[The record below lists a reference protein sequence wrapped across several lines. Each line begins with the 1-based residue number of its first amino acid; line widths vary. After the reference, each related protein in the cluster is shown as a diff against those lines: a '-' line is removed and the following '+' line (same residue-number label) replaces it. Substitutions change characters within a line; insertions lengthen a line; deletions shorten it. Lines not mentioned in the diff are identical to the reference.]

1 MLMEESDTLG
11 KMARNNTKAGN
22 TSPKSQKKM
31 QVCGK
36 ILMQLA
42 DDGHGVV
49 DKPGFAEELQA
60 HFNRLPTR

>member
-1 MLMEESDTLG
+1 MLMEELDTLS
-11 KMARNNTKAGN
+11 KMTRNNKAGN

-42 DDGHGVV
+42 ADGHEVV